1 MGLRIWLWACYTR
14 NTALIVSDAIFRTNS
29 ARKLPMPAADSSS
42 DPTPPNPTTSR
53 WLLSGSIFLAL
64 LIGGAAFADWWTC
77 LPDDEPSAYVGRQTC
92 IQCHQQENKLWEGS
106 HHDLA
111 MDLATPETV
120 IGNFADV
127 ELEHYGIT
135 TRMFRRDGKYMVNTE
150 GPDGEMTDFEVK
162 YVFGID
168 PLQQYMVEFDRPT
181 DMQASEIARLQVLRV
196 SWDTAKKE
204 WFYLRPPDVDEKLA
218 PDDDLH
224 WTGIAQRWN
233 NMCADCHSTNLQK
246 AFDDQTKT
254 YHTTFSEIDVSCE
267 ACHGPGGMHVK
278 LAESKSL
285 FWDRKHGYGLA
296 KLKDKS
302 TKKQLDTCFQCHS
315 RRRVV
320 KPGYQ
325 PGEDF
330 YDYFANELLL
340 EHTYHADGQILDEV
354 YVHGSFIQSKMYHK
368 NIRCTDCHDPHTAR
382 LKHDGNQVCTSCH
395 QHSAGKYDN
404 PTHHRHNV
412 GSTGTSCVECHMPET
427 TYMAVDER
435 RDHSLRIPRPDLSVA
450 IGTPNACTRCHLD
463 RAKIPAEK
471 REKFTQYADWLIAAR
486 DDEEVRA
493 SLAEVDQWSADYFRE
508 WYGEKADVK
517 TNFANALVE
526 ARKGESTAAPDLA
539 AIAKDKRLPGIVRA
553 TSLYELGQ
561 YAPAEVIETAE
572 KLLNDEDPQVRMTAV
587 ANLQLLNDDAQ
598 LMRLLLPVLEDPVR
612 SVRTEAA
619 RVLARV
625 PRQAL
630 NGGQRRLLQAALDEF
645 KEGVLVNNDRAAAH
659 LTLGVVYES
668 MNDLAAAE
676 AAYLAAIRV
685 EPQVTGPRTNLAALL
700 ERQAEDAENNAR
712 RIAQQDREAAIES
725 IMQSQQVRE
734 RVAEL
739 RKAELPLLGRDA
751 KLAPDNAA
759 IQYRYGLSL
768 YLHGEAEQALA
779 ALANAVR
786 LEPNTPDF
794 VLALA
799 LLHRQQGD
807 LPNAIKQI
815 ERLLELRPN
824 DPSYRQLEREVRQ
837 QASLPA
843 GPAVD
848 GR

>member
-1 MGLRIWLWACYTR
+1 
-14 NTALIVSDAIFRTNS
+14 
-29 ARKLPMPAADSSS
+29 MPAAS
-42 DPTPPNPTTSR
+42 DTTSDENKPSNPVTR
-53 WLLSGSIFLAL
+53 HWVQGVVLFVVLVA
-64 LIGGAAFADWWTC
+64 GGATFADWWTC
-77 LPDDEPSAYVGRQTC
+77 LPEDEPNAYVGRQAC
-92 IQCHQQENKLWEGS
+92 IQCHQQESKLWEGS

-111 MDLATPETV
+111 MDLATPDTV
-120 IGNFADV
+120 IGNFDNT
-127 ELEHYGIT
+127 ELDHYGIK

-162 YVFGID
+162 YVFGVD
-168 PLQQYMVEFDRPT
+168 PLQQYMVEFDRPA
-181 DMQASEIARLQVLRV
+181 DMPENEIARLQVLRV
-196 SWDTAKKE
+196 SWDTEKKE

-246 AFDDQTKT
+246 AYDDKTKT

-302 TKKQLDTCFQCHS
+302 TKPQLDTCFQCHS
-315 RRRVV
+315 RRRIV
-320 KPGYQ
+320 KRGYK
-325 PGEDF
+325 PGEDY

-340 EHTYHADGQILDEV
+340 AHTYHADGQILDEV

-368 NIRCTDCHDPHTAR
+368 GIRCTDCHDPHTAR

-395 QHSAGKYDN
+395 QHSAGKYDS

-412 GSTGTSCVECHMPET
+412 GSKGASCVECHMPET

-435 RDHSLRIPRPDLSVA
+435 RDHSLRIPRPDLSVK

-463 RAKIPAEK
+463 RAKLPENK
-471 REKFTQYADWLIAAR
+471 REKFTQYADWLVAAES
-486 DDEEVRA
+486 DDQVRTA
-493 SLAEVDQWSADYFRE
+493 LDEVDQWSANFFRQ
-508 WYGEKADVK
+508 WYGEKDDLE
-517 TNFANALVE
+517 THFANTIAKARTGELE
-526 ARKGESTAAPDLA
+526 AAHDLA
-539 AIAKDKRLPGIVRA
+539 AIAKNKRLPNIVRA

-561 YAPAEVIETAE
+561 YAPADVIETAE
-572 KLLNDEDPQVRMTAV
+572 KLLADKDPQVRTTAV
-587 ANLQLLNDDAQ
+587 ANLQLVNDDSQ
-598 LMRLLLPVLEDPVR
+598 LMRLLLPLLEDPIR

-625 PRQAL
+625 PRQAM

-668 MNDLAAAE
+668 MGDVRAAE
-676 AAYLAAIRV
+676 AAYQTAIRV
-685 EPQVTGPRTNLAALL
+685 EPHVTGPRTNLAALL
-700 ERQAEDAENNAR
+700 ERQAEEAENNAR
-712 RIAQQDREAAIES
+712 RIAQQNREAAIES
-725 IMQSQQVRE
+725 IMESQKLRE

-739 RKAELPLLGRDA
+739 RKGELPLLGRDA

-768 YLHGEAEQALA
+768 YLHGEADEALA
-779 ALANAVR
+779 ALTNAVR

-799 LLHRQQGD
+799 LLYRQRGD
-807 LPNAIKQI
+807 LPNAMEQI
-815 ERLLELRPN
+815 ERMLELRPN
-824 DPSYRQLEREVRQ
+824 DPSYQQLYREVRQ
-837 QASLPA
+837 EAAQPA
-843 GPAVD
+843 GPSTES
-848 GR
+848 R

>member
-1 MGLRIWLWACYTR
+1 
-14 NTALIVSDAIFRTNS
+14 
-29 ARKLPMPAADSSS
+29 MPAAS
-42 DPTPPNPTTSR
+42 DPVDRSTPSHSLSSR
-53 WLLSGSIFLAL
+53 RLLSAVVFVTIVV
-64 LIGGAAFADWWTC
+64 GGVAFADWWSC
-77 LPDDEPSAYVGRQTC
+77 LPEDEPSAYVGRQTC
-92 IQCHQQENKLWEGS
+92 IQCHQQESKLWEGS

-111 MDLATPETV
+111 MDLATSKTV
-120 IGNFADV
+120 LGNFDNA
-127 ELEHYGIT
+127 ELNHYGIT
-135 TRMFRRDGKYMVNTE
+135 SRMFLRDGKYMVNTE
-150 GPDGEMTDFEVK
+150 GPDGEMADFEVK
-162 YVFGID
+162 YVFGVV
-168 PLQQYMVEFDRPT
+168 PLQQYMVEFDRPD
-181 DMQASEIARLQVLRV
+181 DMPENEVARVQVLRV

-246 AFDDQTKT
+246 AYDDKTKT

-285 FWDRKHGYGLA
+285 FWDRRHGYGLA
-296 KLKDKS
+296 KLKDKD

-315 RRRVV
+315 RRRIV
-320 KPGYQ
+320 KPGYR

-340 EHTYHADGQILDEV
+340 SHTYHADGQILDEV

-368 NIRCTDCHDPHTAR
+368 GIRCTDCHDPHTAR

-395 QHSAGKYDN
+395 QHSAGKYDT
-404 PTHHRHNV
+404 PTHHRHNAS
-412 GSTGTSCVECHMPET
+412 STGASCVDCHMPET
-427 TYMAVDER
+427 TYMAVDAR
-435 RDHSLRIPRPDLSVA
+435 RDHSLRIPRPDLSVK

-463 RAKIPAEK
+463 RANLAAEK
-471 REKFTQYADWLIAAR
+471 RDKLVQYADWLIAAQN
-486 DDEEVRA
+486 DEEVKA
-493 SLAEVDQWSADYFRE
+493 SLAEVDQWSAKYFRE
-508 WYGEKADVK
+508 WYGEKEDLA
-517 TNFANALVE
+517 TNVANTFVE
-526 ARKGESTAAPDLA
+526 ARKGASEAASNLV
-539 AIAKDKRLPGIVRA
+539 AIAKNKRLPGIVRA

-561 YAPAEVIETAE
+561 YPPSDVIDTAE
-572 KLLNDEDPQVRMTAV
+572 KLLTDDEPQVRTTAV
-587 ANLQLLNDDAQ
+587 ANLQLLNDDTQ
-598 LMRLLLPVLEDPVR
+598 LMRLLLPLLEDPVR

-625 PRQAL
+625 PRQML
-630 NGGQRRLLQAALDEF
+630 NGGQRRQLQAALEEF
-645 KEGVLVNNDRAAAH
+645 KQGVLVNNDRAAAH
-659 LTLGVVYES
+659 LTLGVLYES
-668 MNDLAAAE
+668 LTDLRAAE
-676 AAYLAAIRV
+676 KAYQTAIHV
-685 EPQVTGPRTNLAALL
+685 EPNVTGPRTNLAALL
-700 ERQAEDAENNAR
+700 ERQAEEAENSAR

-725 IMQSQQVRE
+725 IIESQKLRE

-739 RKAELPLLGRDA
+739 RKDELPLLGRDA

-768 YLHGEAEQALA
+768 YLHGQQEEALSS
-779 ALANAVR
+779 LANAVR

-807 LPNAIKQI
+807 LANAIKQI
-815 ERLLELRPN
+815 ERLLELRPS
-824 DPSYRQLEREVRQ
+824 DPSYQQLYREVLQ
-837 QASLPA
+837 QAA
-843 GPAVD
+843 QPAVND
-848 GR
+848 AP

>member
-1 MGLRIWLWACYTR
+1 
-14 NTALIVSDAIFRTNS
+14 
-29 ARKLPMPAADSSS
+29 MPAAADSADVALPAKIVSS
-42 DPTPPNPTTSR
+42 R
-53 WLLSGSIFLAL
+53 RVLGVAIFVAFAV
-64 LIGGAAFADWWTC
+64 GGVAFADWWTC

-92 IQCHQQENKLWEGS
+92 AQCHQQEAKLWAGS

-111 MDLATPETV
+111 MDLATSKTV
-120 IGNFADV
+120 LGNFDNAEV
-127 ELEHYGIT
+127 NHYGIT
-135 TRMFRRDGKYMVNTE
+135 SRMFIRDGKYMVNTE
-150 GPDGEMTDFEVK
+150 GPDGKMSDFEVK
-162 YVFGID
+162 YVFGVD
-168 PLQQYMVEFDRPT
+168 PLQQYMVEFDRSA
-181 DMQASEIARLQVLRV
+181 DMPEGEVGRVQVLRT
-196 SWDTAKKE
+196 SWDTAKQE

-224 WTGIAQRWN
+224 WTGVAQRWN

-246 AFDDQTKT
+246 AYDDKTKT

-285 FWDRKHGYGLA
+285 FWDRRHGYGLA
-296 KLKDKS
+296 KLKGND
-302 TKKQLDTCFQCHS
+302 TKPQLDTCFQCHS

-320 KPGYQ
+320 KPGFR

-340 EHTYHADGQILDEV
+340 AHTYHADGQILDEV
-354 YVHGSFIQSKMYHK
+354 YEHGSFIQSKMYHK

-395 QHSAGKYDN
+395 QHSAGKYDT

-412 GSTGTSCVECHMPET
+412 GSKGASCVECHMPET
-427 TYMAVDER
+427 TYMAVDAR
-435 RDHSLRIPRPDLSVA
+435 RDHSLRVPRPDLSVRL
-450 IGTPNACTRCHLD
+450 GTPNACTRCHLD
-463 RAKIPAEK
+463 RAELAAEK
-471 REKFTQYADWLIAAR
+471 RETFTQYADWLIAAR
-486 DDEEVRA
+486 TDGEVKA
-493 SLAEVDQWSADYFRE
+493 SLAEVDQWSAKYFRD
-508 WYGEKADVK
+508 WYGEKGDL
-517 TNFANALVE
+517 TTHFANTFIE
-526 ARKGESTAAPDLA
+526 ARKGESKAAPDLA
-539 AIAKDKRLPGIVRA
+539 AIAKNKRLPGIVRA

-561 YAPAEVIETAE
+561 YAPAVVIETSE
-572 KLLNDEDPQVRMTAV
+572 KLLADEDPEVRTTAV

-598 LMRLLLPVLEDPVR
+598 LLRMLVPVLEDPVR

-625 PRQAL
+625 PRQML
-630 NGGQRRLLQAALDEF
+630 NGEQRRRLQAVLDEF
-645 KEGVLVNNDRAAAH
+645 KDGVLVNNDRAAAH

-668 MNDLAAAE
+668 LNDLPAAE
-676 AAYLAAIRV
+676 QAYQTAIRV
-685 EPQVTGPRTNLAALL
+685 EPHVTGPRTNLAALL
-700 ERQAEDAENNAR
+700 ERQAEEAEDNAR
-712 RIAQQDREAAIES
+712 RIAQQNREAAVESIIES
-725 IMQSQQVRE
+725 QKLRA

-739 RKAELPLLGRDA
+739 REAELPLLGRDA

-768 YLHGEAEQALA
+768 YLHGQQEA
-779 ALANAVR
+779 ALASLINAVR

-799 LLHRQQGD
+799 LLLRQQGD

-824 DPSYRQLEREVRQ
+824 DPSYQQLDREVRQ
-837 QASLPA
+837 QAAQPP
-843 GPAVD
+843 GPIQF
-848 GR
+848 

>member
-1 MGLRIWLWACYTR
+1 MGG
-14 NTALIVSDAIFRTNS
+14 VV
-29 ARKLPMPAADSSS
+29 
-42 DPTPPNPTTSR
+42 
-53 WLLSGSIFLAL
+53 
-64 LIGGAAFADWWTC
+64 FADWWTC
-77 LPDDEPSAYVGRQTC
+77 LPENEPAGYVGRQTC
-92 IQCHQQENKLWEGS
+92 IQCHQQEGHLWEGS

-111 MDLATPETV
+111 MDLATPQTV
-120 IGNFADV
+120 LGNFDNAK
-127 ELEHYGIT
+127 LEHYGIT
-135 TRMFRRDGKYMVNTE
+135 SRMFLRDGKYMVNTE

-162 YVFGID
+162 YVFGVT
-168 PLQQYMVEFDRPT
+168 PLQQYMVEFDRT
-181 DMQASEIARLQVLRV
+181 KDMPANEVARVQVLRV
-196 SWDTAKKE
+196 SWDTNKKE

-233 NMCADCHSTNLQK
+233 NMCADCHSTNLKK
-246 AFDDQTKT
+246 AYDDKTKT

-267 ACHGPGGMHVK
+267 ACHGPGSMHVK

-296 KLKDKS
+296 ELKDKD

-315 RRRVV
+315 RRRIV
-320 KPGYQ
+320 KPGYR

-340 EHTYHADGQILDEV
+340 AHTYHADGQILDEV

-368 NIRCTDCHDPHTAR
+368 GIRCTDCHDPHTTR

-395 QHSAGKYDN
+395 QHPAGKYDT

-412 GSTGTSCVECHMPET
+412 GSKGASCVECHMPET
-427 TYMAVDER
+427 TYMAIDAR
-435 RDHSLRIPRPDLSVA
+435 RDHSLRIPRPDLSVKL
-450 IGTPNACTRCHLD
+450 GTPNACTRCHLD
-463 RAKIPAEK
+463 RAKLPTEK
-471 REKFTQYADWLIAAR
+471 REKFTQYADWLAAAQG
-486 DDEEVRA
+486 DQEVKS
-493 SLAEVDQWSADYFRE
+493 SLSEVDRWSANYFRQ
-508 WYGEKADVK
+508 WYGEKEDLS
-517 TNFANALVE
+517 TNFANAFTA
-526 ARKGESTAAPDLA
+526 ARKGEAAAAHDLA
-539 AIAKDKRLPGIVRA
+539 VIAKNKRLPGIVRA

-561 YAPAEVIETAE
+561 YAPADVIDTTE
-572 KLLNDEDPQVRMTAV
+572 KLLADDDPQVRTTAI
-587 ANLQLLNDDAQ
+587 ANLQLVNDDSQ
-598 LMRLLLPVLEDPVR
+598 LMRLLLPLLEDPVR

-625 PRQAL
+625 PKQL
-630 NGGQRRLLQAALDEF
+630 MNGGQRRLLQAALDEF

-668 MNDLAAAE
+668 MNELQAAE
-676 AAYLAAIRV
+676 EAYQTAIRV
-685 EPQVTGPRTNLAALL
+685 EPTVTGPRTNLAALL
-700 ERQAEDAENNAR
+700 ERQAEEAENNAR
-712 RIAQQDREAAIES
+712 RIAQQNREAAIDS
-725 IMQSQQVRE
+725 IMKSQQLRE

-739 RKAELPLLGRDA
+739 RKDELPLLGRDA

-768 YLHGEAEQALA
+768 YLHDQQEEALSALT
-779 ALANAVR
+779 NAVR

-799 LLHRQQGD
+799 LLYRQQGD
-807 LPNAIKQI
+807 LVNAIKQI
-815 ERLLELRPN
+815 ERVLELRPN
-824 DPSYRQLEREVRQ
+824 DPSYQQLYREVRD
-837 QASLPA
+837 QAAQPA
-843 GPAVD
+843 GPPAE

>member
-1 MGLRIWLWACYTR
+1 MP
-14 NTALIVSDAIFRTNS
+14 TASKETGPEYFVTKRRPLSAVIFVILIA
-29 ARKLPMPAADSSS
+29 
-42 DPTPPNPTTSR
+42 
-53 WLLSGSIFLAL
+53 
-64 LIGGAAFADWWTC
+64 GGVAFADWWTC
-77 LPDDEPSAYVGRQTC
+77 LPIDEPSAYVGRQTC
-92 IQCHQQENKLWEGS
+92 IQCHQQEAKLWEGS

-111 MDLATPETV
+111 MDLATSKTV
-120 IGNFADV
+120 LGNFDNAEVD
-127 ELEHYGIT
+127 HYGIT
-135 TRMFRRDGKYMVNTE
+135 SRMFLRDGKYMVNTE
-150 GPDGEMTDFEVK
+150 GPDGEMSDFEVK
-162 YVFGID
+162 YVFGVE
-168 PLQQYMVEFDRPT
+168 PLQQYMVEFDRSA
-181 DMQASEIARLQVLRV
+181 DMPDSEVARVQVLRV

-246 AFDDQTKT
+246 AYDDKTKT

-285 FWDRKHGYGLA
+285 FWDRRHGYGLA
-296 KLKDKS
+296 KLKDKDA
-302 TKKQLDTCFQCHS
+302 KKQLDTCFQCHS
-315 RRRVV
+315 RRRIV
-320 KPGYQ
+320 KPGYR

-340 EHTYHADGQILDEV
+340 AHTYHADGQILDEV

-368 NIRCTDCHDPHTAR
+368 GVRCTDCHDPHTAR

-395 QHSAGKYDN
+395 QHSAGKYDT
-404 PTHHRHNV
+404 PTHHRHNA
-412 GSTGTSCVECHMPET
+412 GSTGSSCVECHMPET
-427 TYMAVDER
+427 TYMAVDAR
-435 RDHSLRIPRPDLSVA
+435 RDHSLRAPRPDLS
-450 IGTPNACTRCHLD
+450 ITLGTPNACTRCHLD
-463 RAKIPAEK
+463 RAKLPAEK
-471 REKFTQYADWLIAAR
+471 RDRFTQYADWLVAAQ
-486 DDEEVRA
+486 DDEEVRS
-493 SLAEVDQWSADYFRE
+493 SLAAVNQWSANYFRQ
-508 WYGEKADVK
+508 WYGEKEDLS
-517 TNFANALVE
+517 THFANTFVQARQGALE
-526 ARKGESTAAPDLA
+526 AAQDLA
-539 AIAKDKRLPGIVRA
+539 SIAKEKRLPGIVRA

-561 YAPAEVIETAE
+561 YAPSVVIAAAEP
-572 KLLNDEDPQVRMTAV
+572 LLSDNDPQVRTTAV
-587 ANLQLLNDDAQ
+587 ADLQLLHDDTQ
-598 LMRLLLPVLEDPVR
+598 LMRLLLPLLEDPVR

-625 PRQAL
+625 PRQML
-630 NGGQRRLLQAALDEF
+630 NGGQRRQLQAALEEF
-645 KEGVLVNNDRAAAH
+645 QEGVLVNNDRAAAH

-668 MNDLAAAE
+668 LNDLQAAE
-676 AAYLAAIRV
+676 QAYQTAIRV
-685 EPQVTGPRTNLAALL
+685 EPNVTGPRTNLAALL
-700 ERQAEDAENNAR
+700 ERQAEEAENNAR
-712 RIAQQDREAAIES
+712 RIAQQNREAAIES
-725 IMQSQQVRE
+725 IMESQKLRA

-739 RKAELPLLGRDA
+739 RKGELPLLGRDA

-768 YLHGEAEQALA
+768 YLHGQQEEALA
-779 ALANAVR
+779 SLSNAVR

-807 LPNAIKQI
+807 LSNAIKQI

-824 DPSYRQLEREVRQ
+824 DPSYQQLNREVRQ
-837 QASLPA
+837 QAAQPA

>member
-1 MGLRIWLWACYTR
+1 MP
-14 NTALIVSDAIFRTNS
+14 S
-29 ARKLPMPAADSSS
+29 APDSIPS
-42 DPTPPNPTTSR
+42 NPTSKR
-53 WLLSGSIFLAL
+53 WLRSGGLVLAL
-64 LIGGAAFADWWTC
+64 LLGGGVFADWWTC
-77 LPDDEPSAYVGRQTC
+77 LPDDEPNAYVGGQAC
-92 IQCHQQENKLWEGS
+92 IQCHQQESRLWEGS

-111 MDLATPETV
+111 MDLATPATV
-120 IGNFADV
+120 IGNFDDA

-162 YVFGID
+162 YVFGVD
-168 PLQQYMVEFDRPT
+168 PLQQYMVEFDRPAEMPQ
-181 DMQASEIARLQVLRV
+181 DEIARLQVLRV
-196 SWDTAKKE
+196 SWDTEKKE

-233 NMCADCHSTNLQK
+233 NMCADCHSTNLRK
-246 AFDDQTKT
+246 SYNDKTKT

-267 ACHGPGGMHVK
+267 ACHGPGGVHVK

-285 FWDRKHGYGLA
+285 FWDRKYGYGLA
-296 KLKDKS
+296 KLKGND

-315 RRRVV
+315 RRRIV
-320 KPGYQ
+320 KPGYR

-330 YDYFANELLL
+330 YDYFSNELLL
-340 EHTYHADGQILDEV
+340 AHTYYPDGQILDEV

-368 NIRCTDCHDPHTAR
+368 GIRCTDCHDPHTAR
-382 LKHDGNQVCTSCH
+382 LKHQGNQVCTSCH
-395 QHSAGKYDN
+395 QHSAGKYDA
-404 PTHHRHNV
+404 PSHHRHNV
-412 GSTGTSCVECHMPET
+412 GSTGASCVECHMPET
-427 TYMAVDER
+427 TYMAVDAR

-463 RAKIPAEK
+463 RAKLPDEK
-471 REKFTQYADWLIAAR
+471 RSKLTQYADWLIAAR
-486 DDEEVRA
+486 DDEEIRSAV
-493 SLAEVDQWSADYFRE
+493 AEVDQWSAKYYRE
-508 WYGEKADVK
+508 WYGEKKDLTK
-517 TNFANALVE
+517 QFANTLVA
-526 ARKGESTAAPDLA
+526 ARKGEAEAAPDLA
-539 AIAKDKRLPGIVRA
+539 AIARDKRLPGIVRA

-561 YAPAEVIETAE
+561 YAPSNVLETAE
-572 KLLNDEDPQVRMTAV
+572 QLLSDDDPQVRITAV
-587 ANLQLLNDDAQ
+587 ADLQLLDDDTQ
-598 LMRLLLPVLEDPVR
+598 LMRLLLPSLEDPVR
-612 SVRTEAA
+612 AVRTEAA

-625 PRQAL
+625 PRQL
-630 NGGQRRLLQAALDEF
+630 MNGGQRRMLQAALDEF

-668 MNDLAAAE
+668 MNDLQSAE

-700 ERQAEDAENNAR
+700 ERQADEAENNAR
-712 RIAQQDREAAIES
+712 RIAQQNREAAIEG
-725 IMQSQQVRE
+725 IVKSQQLRE

-739 RKAELPLLGRDA
+739 RKAEMPLLGRDA

-768 YLHGEAEQALA
+768 YLHGQVDEALESLIT
-779 ALANAVR
+779 AVR

-799 LLHRQQGD
+799 LLYRHRGD
-807 LPNAIKQI
+807 LENAIKQI

-824 DPSYRQLEREVRQ
+824 DPSYQQLYREVRQ
-837 QASLPA
+837 QAVQPT
-843 GPAVD
+843 GPTVD
-848 GR
+848 RE